1 MGRGG
6 PAMAD
11 IAANAILS
19 NAEMGAADR
28 ATIEGGAFS
37 GPALMENAGAAVAG
51 AAMARFA
58 GARRLHV
65 LCGPGNNGGDGYVA
79 ARLLAERGVP
89 VRLYAL
95 APARTGTDARIA
107 ARRWTGPVEPLGDLA
122 PAAGDLAIDA
132 LFGAGFSGALP
143 ERAAAALDRCRA
155 AGCPVLAV
163 DLPSGVNGDTGQGP
177 GAVAAAATVTFYRK
191 KPGHLL
197 YPGRALCGDV
207 AVADIGVRAGAMPAT
222 VENMPASWVDRLP
235 RPAADTHKYAR
246 GAVAVLSGPRHG
258 TGASRLAAM
267 GAQRAGAGAVTIL
280 GVPDALDIHAAHVT
294 SIMLR
299 PVGGDPLEALAGL
312 KGLGAFVLGP
322 GLGDPERARALAPD
336 MLDRTDALLVLDAD
350 GITAFADDPSP
361 LFEAAGRAPGARLVL
376 TPHEGEFAR
385 LFPDLARSGGGK
397 LEKARKAAARS
408 GAVVL
413 YKGPDTVV
421 AAPGGRAAINANAT
435 AALATAGSGDVLAG
449 IVAGLAGQSMPAFEA
464 ACAAAWLH
472 AEAGKRAG
480 PQAVA
485 EDLVSALAPVLSGMA
500 GPG

>member
-1 MGRGG
+1 
-6 PAMAD
+6 MAD

-28 ATIEGGAFS
+28 ATIESGTFS
-37 GPALMENAGAAVAG
+37 GRVLMENAGAAVAD
-51 AAMARFA
+51 AAMARLA
-58 GARRLHV
+58 GARRVHV

-79 ARLLAERGVP
+79 ARRLAERGVP

-95 APARTGTDARIA
+95 APVRPGTDAQIA
-107 ARRWTGPVEPLGDLA
+107 ARRWTGPVDPLGDLA

-191 KPGHLL
+191 KPGPLL
-197 YPGRALCGDV
+197 YPGRALCGDI
-207 AVADIGVRAGAMPAT
+207 AVADIGVRADATPAT
-222 VENMPASWVDRLP
+222 VENMPASWAHRLP
-235 RPAADTHKYAR
+235 RPAAETHKYAR
-246 GAVAVLSGPRHG
+246 GAVAVFSGPRHG

-267 GAQRAGAGAVTIL
+267 AAQRAGAGAVTIL
-280 GVPDALDIHAAHVT
+280 GAPDALDIHAAHVT

-299 PVGGDPLEALAGL
+299 PAGGDPLEALAAL
-312 KGLGAFVLGP
+312 KGVRAVILGP
-322 GLGDPERARALAPD
+322 GLDDPERARAVAPG
-336 MLDRTDALLVLDAD
+336 MLERTGALLVLDAD

-361 LFEAAGRAPGARLVL
+361 LFEAAGRMPGARLVL

-397 LEKARKAAARS
+397 LEKARRAAARS
-408 GAVVL
+408 GAIML
-413 YKGPDTVV
+413 YKGPDTVIV
-421 AAPGGRAAINANAT
+421 APDGRAAINANAT

-449 IVAGLAGQSMPAFEA
+449 IIAGLAGQSMPAFEA

-480 PQAVA
+480 PHAVA
-485 EDLVSALAPVLSGMA
+485 EDLVSALAPVLSGVA
-500 GPG
+500 DPG